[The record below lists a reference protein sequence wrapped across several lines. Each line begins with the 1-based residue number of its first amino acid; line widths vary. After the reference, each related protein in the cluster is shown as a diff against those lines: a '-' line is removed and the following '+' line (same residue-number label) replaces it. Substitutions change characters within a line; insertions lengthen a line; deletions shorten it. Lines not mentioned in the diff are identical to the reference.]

1 MELLRDI
8 SEEVEGR
15 LDRDKEGKV
24 MQRVLLFREERRD
37 ISREVRFLCV
47 CTDRGELGG
56 SGDIG
61 VKVGGDFIS
70 LVIILGSVD
79 V

>member
-37 ISREVRFLCV
+37 ISREVRFLV
-47 CTDRGELGG
+47 NT
-56 SGDIG
+56 S
-61 VKVGGDFIS
+61 
-70 LVIILGSVD
+70 
-79 V
+79 